1 MVQIATFKSPSKAE
15 FVLKVPSRQAK
26 PRLSHAKR
34 GDTFLWQ
41 AAHGRHD
48 AAVCMLTTVSAYQYA
63 IKQSQAHQNVL
74 KKAQDSGIWIINL
87 QTGRTFTAEDCEIEF
102 VKLTIHVEGY

>member
-15 FVLKVPSRQAK
+15 FVLKVPIRQAK
-26 PRLSHAKR
+26 PRLSQAKR

-41 AAHGRHD
+41 GAHLRND
-48 AAVCMLTTVSAYQYA
+48 KAICMLTTVSAYQYA
-63 IKQSQAHQNVL
+63 IKQTQAHQNIL
-74 KKAQDSGIWIINL
+74 KKAQDSGIWIVNL
-87 QTGRTFTAEDCEIEF
+87 QTGRTFVAEDCEIEF